1 MKQPKLRDSGKLKM
15 QELYPINQ
23 FPDEIIKRIGKQIV
37 YLRCVGRKDIS
48 GDDWEDIFA
57 NAVGGVRLKTPV
69 GIADVIHDKMAWS
82 MKTIKNSIPHTT
94 KSKPRIIFG
103 RNSTDYSLGIADP
116 HKDVQATGNAVL
128 QIWNRRVDIA
138 YQEFTSVRTVIL
150 IRNFDNF
157 TFTLFEEDTRRFV
170 PSEYEWEEN
179 DGGNFEGFEIETQQH
194 RFTWQPSGSQ
204 FSIYT
209 HIPKN
214 AFKFRIK
221 IPPLLD
227 INKTLEQI
235 DYSDD
240 WVEIVGK

>member
-1 MKQPKLRDSGKLKM
+1 MKQLRLRDSGKLKL
-15 QELYPINQ
+15 QELYSINQ
-23 FPDEIIKRIGKQIV
+23 FPEEIIKKIGRQIV
-37 YLRCVGRKDIS
+37 YLKCVGRKDIS
-48 GDDWEDIFA
+48 GDDWGDIFA
-57 NAVGGVRLKTPV
+57 DAVGGTHLKSTV
-69 GIADVIHDKMAWS
+69 GIADVIYDKMAWS

-94 KSKPRIIFG
+94 RSKPRLIMG
-103 RNSTDYSLGIADP
+103 RNSTDYSVGIPDP

-128 QIWNRRVDIA
+128 QIWNKRVDIA
-138 YQEFTSVRTVIL
+138 YQDYTSVRTGVL
-150 IRNFDNF
+150 IRNFDNL

-179 DGGNFEGFEIETQQH
+179 DGGNFEGYEIETQQH

-214 AFKFRIK
+214 AFKFKIR

-240 WVEIVGK
+240 WVEIVRQ